1 MESKY
6 LAPLFI
12 FLFIPIAFATYSVGV
27 QPSYIT
33 LYLAPNFPNI
43 VLPLR
48 LWNSGDESVN
58 FTVEVSDNLYEFTSF
73 RNTSV
78 YVPAHSNITYNYK
91 EVDIPFKKTSG
102 NKAVD
107 GTIYVY
113 AKPSGGMVAVVPRVL
128 VKVYII
134 QTEAP
139 ASQPYSFTAP
149 QINQTQTTTTQQTT
163 TTTKPPQP
171 GSTSANTTITN
182 TTNSTNA
189 TNTSQELPFFLKII
203 LIVAIV
209 VGFALLIFLV
219 ARVIYFW
226 S

>member
-58 FTVEVSDNLYEFTSF
+58 FTVEVSDNLYEFTTF

-78 YVPAHSNITYNYK
+78 YVPAHGNITYNYR
-91 EVDIPFKKTSG
+91 EVDITFKKTSG
-102 NKAVD
+102 NKTVD
-107 GTIYVY
+107 GFIYVY
-113 AKPSGGMVAVVPRVL
+113 AKPSEGMIAVVPRVL
-128 VKVYII
+128 VKVYIV
-134 QTEAP
+134 QTETP
-139 ASQPYSFTAP
+139 AFQSYSFTTP
-149 QINQTQTTTTQQTT
+149 QINQTQATTTTQQQQT
-163 TTTKPPQP
+163 TTTKPQP
-171 GSTSANTTITN
+171 GLASANITITN
-182 TTNSTNA
+182 TTNA
-189 TNTSQELPFFLKII
+189 TNTSQELPFFWKII
-203 LIVAIV
+203 LMVAIV
-209 VGFALLIFLV
+209 VGFSLLMFLV
-219 ARVIYFW
+219 VRVIYFW
-226 S
+226 Y